1 MPISN
6 SEAPTFAKIKEKNTK
21 GLSQYCEAEIWERDE
36 LLSILKFEPLL
47 DSVKFKWF
55 FAGYEAPTTYDQ
67 RK

>member
-47 DSVKFKWF
+47 DSVKFK
-55 FAGYEAPTTYDQ
+55 
-67 RK
+67 